1 MLKVLTCRS
10 KLSDCDLRLLYMA
23 KSFKEK
29 KVEALKWGKQAENIV
44 CEYLISKGYTV
55 RERNWRPKTSKSE
68 IDLIAQK
75 DDTLIFV
82 EVKAR
87 TDRDQDPVDALTAE
101 KIKNVVR
108 GANSY
113 LLAQDYD
120 YYYRFDV
127 ASVSGNIDDYQL
139 DYLEDAFLP
148 PLRCR

>member
-1 MLKVLTCRS
+1 MADKDYLK
-10 KLSDCDLRLLYMA
+10 K
-23 KSFKEK
+23 KE
-29 KVEALKWGKQAENIV
+29 EALKWGKQAENIV

-55 RERNWRPKTSKSE
+55 RERNWRPKSSKSE

-75 DDTLIFV
+75 DNTLIFV

-87 TDRDQDPVDALTAE
+87 TDKDVDPTEAMTSE

-113 LLAQDYD
+113 LQAQDFD
-120 YYYRFDV
+120 FFYRFDV
-127 ASVSGNIDDYQL
+127 AAVSGSVDDFKL

-148 PLRCR
+148 PLRSR

>member
-1 MLKVLTCRS
+1 
-10 KLSDCDLRLLYMA
+10 MA
-23 KSFKEK
+23 DKKKEAAR
-29 KVEALKWGKQAENIV
+29 EWGKQAENIV
-44 CEYLISKGYTV
+44 SEYLISRGYTV
-55 RERNWRPKTSKSE
+55 RERNWRPKSSKSE

-87 TDRDQDPVDALTAE
+87 SNMDIDPAEAMTAE

-113 LLAQDYD
+113 LQAQDFD
-120 YYYRFDV
+120 FYYRFDV
-127 ASVSGNIDDYQL
+127 AAVSGNIDNYRL

-148 PLRCR
+148 PLRSR

>member
-1 MLKVLTCRS
+1 
-10 KLSDCDLRLLYMA
+10 MA
-23 KSFKEK
+23 DKRKE
-29 KVEALKWGKQAENIV
+29 EAKEWGKQAEQIV
-44 CEYLISKGYTV
+44 CEYLISKGYTI
-55 RERNWRPKTSKSE
+55 RERNWRPNSSKSE

-87 TDRDQDPVDALTAE
+87 TDKDFDPAEAITVE

-113 LLAQDYD
+113 IQAQDFD
-120 YYYRFDV
+120 FYYRFDV
-127 ASVSGNIDDYQL
+127 ASVSGDIDDYKL

-148 PLRCR
+148 PLRSR

>member
-1 MLKVLTCRS
+1 MADKNFLK
-10 KLSDCDLRLLYMA
+10 K
-23 KSFKEK
+23 KE
-29 KVEALKWGKQAENIV
+29 EALKWGKQAENIV

-55 RERNWRPKTSKSE
+55 RERNWRPKSSKSE

-75 DDTLIFV
+75 DNTLIFV

-87 TDRDQDPVDALTAE
+87 TDKDVDPAEAMTSE

-113 LLAQDYD
+113 LQAQDFD
-120 YYYRFDV
+120 FFYRFDV
-127 ASVSGNIDDYQL
+127 AAVSGNVDDFKL

-148 PLRCR
+148 PLRSR

>member
-1 MLKVLTCRS
+1 
-10 KLSDCDLRLLYMA
+10 MA
-23 KSFKEK
+23 DRK
-29 KVEALKWGKQAENIV
+29 KTEAREWGKQAENIV

-55 RERNWRPKTSKSE
+55 RERNWRPSTSKSE

-87 TDRDQDPVDALTAE
+87 SDKELDPAEAMTSE

-113 LLAQDYD
+113 LRNQDFD
-120 YYYRFDV
+120 FYYRFDV
-127 ASVSGNIDDYQL
+127 AAVSGNAEDYSL
-139 DYLEDAFLP
+139 DYIEDAFLP
-148 PLRCR
+148 PLRSR

>member
-1 MLKVLTCRS
+1 
-10 KLSDCDLRLLYMA
+10 MA
-23 KSFKEK
+23 DRKRESAKE
-29 KVEALKWGKQAENIV
+29 WGRQAENIV
-44 CEYLISKGYTV
+44 CEYLISKGYVV

-75 DDTLIFV
+75 EDTLIFV

-87 TDRDQDPVDALTAE
+87 SDRDIDPTEAMTPD

-113 LLAQDYD
+113 LLSQDKS

-127 ASVSGNIDDYQL
+127 AAVNGNADDYTL

-148 PLRCR
+148 PLRSR

>member
-1 MLKVLTCRS
+1 MADK
-10 KLSDCDLRLLYMA
+10 KLEAA
-23 KSFKEK
+23 KE
-29 KVEALKWGKQAENIV
+29 WGRQAENIV

-75 DDTLIFV
+75 GDTLIFV

-87 TDRDQDPVDALTAE
+87 SDQDADPTDALTAE

-113 LLAQDYD
+113 LLAQDEV

-127 ASVSGNIDDYQL
+127 AAVNGNVDDYTL

-148 PLRCR
+148 PLRSR

>member
-1 MLKVLTCRS
+1 MEDKKTDS
-10 KLSDCDLRLLYMA
+10 KKA
-23 KSFKEK
+23 A
-29 KVEALKWGKQAENIV
+29 ALKWGKQAENIV

-55 RERNWRPKTSKSE
+55 RERNWRPSTSKSE

-87 TDRDQDPVDALTAE
+87 SDKELDPTEAMTSE

-113 LLAQDYD
+113 LISQDFD
-120 YYYRFDV
+120 FYYRFDV
-127 ASVSGNIDDYQL
+127 AAVSGNAEDYKL

-148 PLRCR
+148 PLRTR

>member
-1 MLKVLTCRS
+1 
-10 KLSDCDLRLLYMA
+10 MA
-23 KSFKEK
+23 EKNKEAAK
-29 KVEALKWGKQAENIV
+29 EWGKQAEKIV
-44 CEYLISKGYTV
+44 YEYLLTKGYTI
-55 RERNWRPKTSKSE
+55 RERNWRPKSSHSE

-75 DDTLIFV
+75 GDTIIFV

-87 TDRDQDPVDALTAE
+87 SDRDTDPTDAITQE

-113 LLAQDYD
+113 LLSQDKD

-127 ASVSGNIDDYQL
+127 AAVNGDVDNYTL

-148 PLRCR
+148 PLRGR

>member
-1 MLKVLTCRS
+1 
-10 KLSDCDLRLLYMA
+10 MA
-23 KSFKEK
+23 DKKKEAAK
-29 KVEALKWGKQAENIV
+29 EWGRQAENIV
-44 CEYLISKGYTV
+44 CEFLISKGYTV

-68 IDLIAQK
+68 IDIIAQK

-87 TDRDQDPVDALTAE
+87 SDKDVDPAEAMTAE

-113 LLAQDYD
+113 LLAQDKEYC
-120 YYYRFDV
+120 YRFDV
-127 ASVSGNIDDYQL
+127 AAVSGNVDEYNL

-148 PLRCR
+148 PLRSR

>member
-1 MLKVLTCRS
+1 MADKNFLK
-10 KLSDCDLRLLYMA
+10 K
-23 KSFKEK
+23 KE
-29 KVEALKWGKQAENIV
+29 EALKWGKQAENIV

-55 RERNWRPKTSKSE
+55 RERNWRPKSSKSE

-75 DDTLIFV
+75 DNTLIFV

-87 TDRDQDPVDALTAE
+87 TDKDVDPTEAMTSE

-113 LLAQDYD
+113 LQAQDFD
-120 YYYRFDV
+120 FFYRFDV
-127 ASVSGNIDDYQL
+127 AAVSGSVDDFKL

-148 PLRCR
+148 PLRSR